1 MKLRSIFLLMT
12 MTGFGGVVFSSSG
25 NYPAFIPDQPFVDP
39 CQTTNVAFSAGEEI
53 TYKVYYNWNFV
64 WLSAGEV
71 TFRINETAG
80 EYHFSAVGRTYP
92 SYEWFFKVRDR
103 FDAYVDKTTLLPR
116 LSVRDI
122 HEGGYRMYDRVA
134 FDQQSRRA
142 VSLRGK
148 SREEA
153 VESAYTLDAC
163 MHDLLSTFYFMRNLD
178 ADQFAKGQ
186 RIPVK
191 MFFDKEIHSLSVVY
205 LGTESA
211 TEVKGMG
218 TFRTHKIS
226 PQLIAG
232 EVFKQGQQMTVWVS
246 QDQNKIPVMIESP
259 VSVGSVKVILKESKG
274 LRYPFTA
281 KNTR

>member
-1 MKLRSIFLLMT
+1 MKRKGIFLMLM
-12 MTGFGGVVFSSSG
+12 MAGFGGLLFSSSG
-25 NYPAFIPDQPFVDP
+25 DHTALFLDEPAADP

-71 TFRINETAG
+71 TFRINETGG

-103 FDAYVDKTTLLPR
+103 FDAYVDKSTLLPR

-122 HEGGYRMYDRVA
+122 QEGGYRMYDRVS
-134 FDQQSRRA
+134 FDQRSRRA

-153 VESAYTLDAC
+153 VESAYTLDGC

-178 ADQFAKGQ
+178 AEQLTKGQ

-211 TEVKGMG
+211 TDVKGMG
-218 TFRTHKIS
+218 TYRTHKIS

-259 VSVGSVKVILKESKG
+259 VSVGSVKVILKEHKG
-274 LRYPFTA
+274 LRHPFMA